1 MSYDI
6 SSLFKRYTELLAV
19 KNDISL
25 AFNILVH
32 AFENNGVLYTCG
44 NGGSAADAEHMVTE
58 LMKGFLLPRKLN
70 SEFKIKLISMHGE
83 TGKKIADSLQEGI
96 RAVSLVGHP
105 SLSTAFSNDVSPE
118 LVFAQQ
124 LYVLGRKNDVLI
136 GFSTSGNSVN
146 VVRTLQ
152 VALAI
157 GMKTIIFTGATGGQ
171 CAGIADCSIKV
182 PAEDTYKIQEYH
194 LPVYHALCAM
204 LEEYFYGGKK

>member
-6 SSLFKRYTELLAV
+6 SCLFERYPELSVV

-25 AFNILVH
+25 ALNILVDS
-32 AFENNGVLYTCG
+32 FENNGTLYTCG
-44 NGGSAADAEHMVTE
+44 NGGSAADAEHMAAE
-58 LMKGFLLPRKLN
+58 LMKGFLLPRKIN

-83 TGKKIADSLQEGI
+83 IGRKIADSLQEGLRVI
-96 RAVSLVGHP
+96 SLVGHP
-105 SLSTAFSNDVSPE
+105 SLSTAFSNDVNPE

-136 GFSTSGNSVN
+136 GFSTSGNSIN

-157 GMKTIIFTGATGGQ
+157 GIKSIIFTGAGGGK
-171 CAGIADCSIKV
+171 CAEIADCSIKA
-182 PAEDTYKIQEYH
+182 PAEDTYKVQEYH
-194 LPVYHALCAM
+194 LPVYHAICAM
-204 LEEYFYGGKK
+204 LEEYFYGEKK